1 MVVTI
6 AVVLVTRDNMGKN
19 QHVVKTPDGWGIRG
33 ENNTRITKNF
43 DTQKNAIEKA
53 REIAINQQSELF
65 IHGENG
71 RIRDRNSYGNDPY
84 PPKG

>member
-53 REIAINQQSELF
+53 RDIAINQQSELF